1 IKAMDELT
9 GPVLGITFVLMA
21 VFLPAAFLPGIT
33 GQLYRQFALVIAATA
48 VISAVNAL
56 TLKPVQCSQYLK
68 PQTGKLNAFYR
79 GFNHV
84 YNGFE
89 NAYARLVHWVVHR
102 SGFMMVVYVV
112 LMVVTFWG
120 FVSVP
125 TGFIPEED
133 QGYAIVGIQ
142 LPDAASIERTA
153 AVADQVQRILKE
165 TPGVAH
171 LLTIGGIS
179 LLDNSASLPNGA
191 VIYTI
196 YEDFETR
203 GKAGLTQAKIL
214 GEVRRKL
221 AAVQEAVVFAVVP
234 PAIQGL
240 GVSGGFQM
248 MLQLK
253 GAGFD
258 FAKIGQM
265 TDEMVRDG
273 NTQSGLM
280 ALNTSFRPGYPMVD
294 TAVDRVKAENV
305 NVPVGS
311 VFGTLQAY
319 LGSYYVNQFN
329 KFGRTYQ
336 VYVQADSRYRI
347 EPDDVRRLYVRNTKG
362 QMVPLGT
369 MTDVSF
375 ATAPAVITLYNL
387 FLSAPINGMAAPG
400 YSSGQA
406 LKIMEDM
413 AGQKLPADMGFEWT
427 GMSFQEK
434 LVGNQAI
441 FVFAIASLMVFL
453 VLAAQY
459 ESWTDPAAVILV
471 VPLAMLGTVLALIA
485 RQFDNNVYTQI
496 GLVLLIAL
504 AAKNAILIVE
514 YGRELLGHGMPLL
527 EAAVEASRR
536 RLRPILMTSF
546 AFILGVVPL
555 AIAKGAGAAS
565 RQALGTAVIGGML
578 ASTLIAILFVPVY
591 YVLMVR
597 LSHWLAKRKKTGS
610 PEPSKAGAPLGPN

>member
-1 IKAMDELT
+1 
-9 GPVLGITFVLMA
+9 
-21 VFLPAAFLPGIT
+21 
-33 GQLYRQFALVIAATA
+33 
-48 VISAVNAL
+48 
-56 TLKPVQCSQYLK
+56 
-68 PQTGKLNAFYR
+68 
-79 GFNHV
+79 
-84 YNGFE
+84 
-89 NAYARLVHWVVHR
+89 
-102 SGFMMVVYVV
+102 
-112 LMVVTFWG
+112 MVVTFWG

-153 AVADQVQRILKE
+153 AVADQVQKILKE
-165 TPGVAH
+165 TPGIAH

-179 LLDNSASLPNGA
+179 LLDNSASLPSGA
-191 VIYTI
+191 VVYAI
-196 YEDFETR
+196 YEDFEAR
-203 GKAGLTQAKIL
+203 GKAGHTQEKIL
-214 GEVRRKL
+214 GEARRRL
-221 AAVQEAVVFAVVP
+221 AAVQDAIVFAVVP

-258 FAKIGQM
+258 FDKIGQM

-273 NTQSGLM
+273 NTQSGLVG
-280 ALNTSFRPGYPMVD
+280 LNTSFRPGYPLVD
-294 TAVDRVKAENV
+294 AAVDRVKAENV

-311 VFGTLQAY
+311 VFNALQSY

-336 VYVQADSRYRI
+336 VYVQADSRYRLH
-347 EPDDVRRLYVRNTKG
+347 PDDIRRLYVRNTKDR
-362 QMVPLGT
+362 MVPLGT
-369 MTDVSF
+369 LADVTYG
-375 ATAPAVITLYNL
+375 TAPSVVTLYNL
-387 FLSAPINGMAAPG
+387 YPAAPINGMAAPG

-413 AGQKLPADMGFEWT
+413 AAQKLPADMGFEWT

-485 RQFDNNVYTQI
+485 RHFDNNVYTQI

-514 YGRELLGHGMPLL
+514 YGRELLAHGMPLM

-597 LSHWLAKRKKTGS
+597 LSRWLVKRKKTGS
-610 PEPSKAGAPLGPN
+610 PEPVKAGPIP